1 MEYRS
6 SSAEKKV
13 QSLTLFLFLYHL
25 CVLEG
30 IQVQESETMAA
41 LSTYEVQVRQA
52 LPSTVLACVFM
63 WLD

>member
-1 MEYRS
+1 M
-6 SSAEKKV
+6 

-30 IQVQESETMAA
+30 IQVQESEAWA
-41 LSTYEVQVRQA
+41 DLPAYEVQMRQA

-63 WLD
+63 WLDE